1 MSRWIQNR
9 LQARLAGEAG
19 FTLVEAIISISV
31 LAVGMLAIAQ
41 AITFS
46 LHSSGMARQKLG
58 ARAAIEQQMELA
70 RALNYETLVL
80 SDVDPIPHETDTA
93 NPDYWVDFGDQTYDP
108 DGAGP
113 LDPEEIVR
121 EPGANPALQHYQ
133 APVVSGETTFAVY
146 MYVTWVDN
154 EDDGLATADVD
165 GDTHDAKR
173 TTVAITWTDPI
184 SGNLETSQLS
194 ALFSEGSVPYQDVA
208 GLLQPVPERR
218 VSDHHEHRPELR
230 VHGGRQRPGRRRSAP
245 SRGRSRATAPRTDGT
260 TTAAASTFAVDLD
273 EEGPYRVLTSVYD
286 DEGASADNALLNCEI
301 TAATTSNNAAGNGGP
316 SGTVIANAGAAY
328 TNNSQVT
335 LTLSC
340 GACGG
345 GSKMQFS
352 ADGST
357 WTTKATYTTTSLY
370 SLPTGDGTKTIYA
383 RFWASGKYGPWA
395 TDTITVDTTAPN
407 APDEPVQV
415 RVPEPGQQQERD
427 VPVDAAEPGVVGL
440 GRLPDLLPADDV
452 DGCLL
457 AGDVHAH
464 RDEPV
469 HRHGCVQQE
478 HVLPDLSRLLR
489 QRGEPQ
495 CGEQYD
501 HGVRT
506 SGGSP
511 SWRSWWR

>member
-9 LQARLAGEAG
+9 LRARLAGEAG

-70 RALNYETLVL
+70 RALNHETLVL

-93 NPDYWVDFGDQTYDP
+93 NPDYWVDFGDQTHDP

-113 LDPEEIVR
+113 LAPEELVR

-194 ALFSEGSVPYQDVA
+194 ALFSEGSVPYQDVQGSYNQSPSVVCPA
-208 GLLQPVPERR
+208 TTSTDLSYAFTADA
-218 VSDHHEHRPELR
+218 SDPD
-230 VHGGRQRPGRRRSAP
+230 GAISAITWAIEGYGVA
-245 SRGRSRATAPRTDGT
+245 SGWDYYGSG
-260 TTAAASTFAVDLD
+260 STFAVDLD

-316 SGTVIANAGAAY
+316 SGTVIANAGATY

-340 GACGG
+340 GACSG

-370 SLPTGDGTKTIYA
+370 SLPVGDGSKTIYA
-383 RFWASGKYGPWA
+383 RFWSSGKYGPWG

-407 APDEPVQV
+407 APTGLFKFASQNQGNDKNVTFQWTLPSPVSSDSAGYRIYYRPTTSTGAYSPATCTPIVTNRCIVTGVFNKNTSYQTYLV
-415 RVPEPGQQQERD
+415 YYDNAGNLS
-427 VPVDAAEPGVVGL
+427 AASNTITV
-440 GRLPDLLPADDV
+440 
-452 DGCLL
+452 
-457 AGDVHAH
+457 
-464 RDEPV
+464 
-469 HRHGCVQQE
+469 
-478 HVLPDLSRLLR
+478 
-489 QRGEPQ
+489 
-495 CGEQYD
+495 
-501 HGVRT
+501 
-506 SGGSP
+506 
-511 SWRSWWR
+511 